1 VFFHALDRE
10 HIKLIVDIQLR
21 GLLKRLSDRKIRLTL
36 SDAAK
41 DFLVREGYDPVYGAR
56 PLKRALQRL
65 LLDPLALRVLDGE
78 FRDGDTVAVDL
89 AADKL
94 SFAKGQP
101 ANV

>member
-1 VFFHALDRE
+1 MKE
-10 HIKLIVDIQLR
+10 
-21 GLLKRLSDRKIRLTL
+21 
-36 SDAAK
+36 
-41 DFLVREGYDPVYGAR
+41 FLVAEGYDPVYGAR

-89 AADKL
+89 NANKI

-101 ANV
+101 VHV